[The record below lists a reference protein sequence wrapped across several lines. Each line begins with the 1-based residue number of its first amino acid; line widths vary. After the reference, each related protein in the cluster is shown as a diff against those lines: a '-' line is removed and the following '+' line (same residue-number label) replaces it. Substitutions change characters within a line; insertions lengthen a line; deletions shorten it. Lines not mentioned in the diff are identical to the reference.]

1 MKRVILFL
9 VMLVI
14 SLTSFSQLV
23 EVEFKVFIDFNA
35 GATRDY
41 KKLIDT
47 SSYVVYDENFG
58 GLNKYIF
65 DFDNKIAKRYFNGIL
80 DESSPIIEFT
90 KKGNLYFLKIS
101 DVELLT
107 GKTVISNVVLNTL
120 KTDKLNP
127 KFLMYFISTRTNTT
141 NGSVV
146 FH

>member
-1 MKRVILFL
+1 MKKIILTL
-9 VMLVI
+9 VSLLVV
-14 SLTSFSQLV
+14 LTSFSQV
-23 EVEFKVFIDFNA
+23 VQVEFKAFIDFNA
-35 GATRDY
+35 GTTREY

-47 SSYVVYDENFG
+47 SNYLNLEKNIG
-58 GLNKYIF
+58 GLNKYVF

-120 KTDKLNP
+120 KTDKINP
-127 KFLMYFISTRTNTT
+127 KFLMYFVSTRTNTT
-141 NGSVV
+141 NGSIV
-146 FH
+146 FN